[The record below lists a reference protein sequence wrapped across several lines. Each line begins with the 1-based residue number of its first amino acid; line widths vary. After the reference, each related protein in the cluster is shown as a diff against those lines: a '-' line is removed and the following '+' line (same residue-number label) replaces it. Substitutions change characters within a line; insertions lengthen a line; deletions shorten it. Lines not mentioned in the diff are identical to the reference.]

1 MPVAGMTALLI
12 KELPVKE
19 SFVVNA
25 ELRNDQGKAASRRLR
40 RTGKVPAVIYG
51 GKDPAQQLA
60 LSHHEMAKHL
70 ETEAFYSHILTLK
83 FDGKEQQAVLK
94 DIQRHPAQPILMHFD
109 FQRVYADVA
118 IRMDVPL
125 HFVGGEKCP
134 GVKADGG
141 VVEHHLSQVEVECL
155 PKDLPE
161 FIEVDL
167 SQLKLN
173 ETVHLSQLKLAAGV
187 TLIELRLGKDPSV
200 AVCHVPRVIEEETP
214 TAEIP
219 AAEVPASAVKSDAE
233 LAAAKAAEGA
243 KPGAAGAKPGA
254 APAAGGDK
262 KPEKK

>member
-1 MPVAGMTALLI
+1 M
-12 KELPVKE
+12 KE

-25 ELRNDQGKAASRRLR
+25 ELRTDQGKAASRRLR

-83 FDGKEQQAVLK
+83 LDGKEQQAVLK

-109 FQRVYADVA
+109 FQRVFADVA

-125 HFVGGEKCP
+125 HFKGGEKCP

-141 VVEHHLSQVEVECL
+141 LVEHTLTQVEVECL

-161 FIEVDL
+161 FIQVDL
-167 SQLKLN
+167 SELDTGHSLHVSALKLPD
-173 ETVHLSQLKLAAGV
+173 GV
-187 TLIELRLGKDPSV
+187 TVVSTGKVDPVVATAVVPKAIVETEETEAAAAVEGAVAAPVEGEAKPAETKAGDKDDKKKDAGKD
-200 AVCHVPRVIEEETP
+200 
-214 TAEIP
+214 
-219 AAEVPASAVKSDAE
+219 
-233 LAAAKAAEGA
+233 
-243 KPGAAGAKPGA
+243 
-254 APAAGGDK
+254 DK
-262 KPEKK
+262 KK